1 MSLMSRELIER
12 MLEDCENVRNVEKHN
27 GGPDFS
33 KWELDFLDS
42 AGEQFEESGFLTER
56 QNEKLRQI
64 WEKI

>member
-1 MSLMSRELIER
+1 
-12 MLEDCENVRNVEKHN
+12 MLEDCENVRNVEKRN

-42 AGEQFEESGFLTER
+42 VEEQFDESGFLTER

-64 WEKI
+64 WDKI